1 MKYGKDYGVKV
12 DVPWYVKCPLVNRL
26 FNTMKVEMS
35 FTTFSSDGGPVIGVS
50 GTFRVPFDDHGGF
63 IESSVLGGYCIP
75 FHDGRLDVTYG
86 IYGKVTL
93 LDVNHRKVSDKPS
106 AGTMVKTKEERIR
119 PGTWYGGELF
129 CIKFGKKLLLQ

>member
-1 MKYGKDYGVKV
+1 MKYGKDYGIKV
-12 DVPWYVKCPLVNRL
+12 DTPWYIRCPLINRL

-50 GTFRVPFDDHGGF
+50 GRFRVPFDDHGCI
-63 IESSVLGGYCIP
+63 IESNVTGSYCIP
-75 FHDGRLDVTYG
+75 FHDELHDVTYG
-86 IYGKVTL
+86 IYAEVTL

-106 AGTMVKTKEERIR
+106 AGTMVKDKETRIR
-119 PGTWYGGELF
+119 LGTWYGGVLD

>member
-1 MKYGKDYGVKV
+1 MKYGKDYGIKV
-12 DVPWYVKCPLVNRL
+12 DIPWYIKCPLINRL

-63 IESSVLGGYCIP
+63 IESNVVGSYCIRS
-75 FHDGRLDVTYG
+75 HDELDDVTYG
-86 IYGKVTL
+86 IYGEVTL

-106 AGTMVKTKEERIR
+106 AGTMVKTKEVRIR
-119 PGTWYGGELF
+119 PGTWYGVLY
-129 CIKFGKKLLLQ
+129 CVKFGKNNFRLK

>member
-1 MKYGKDYGVKV
+1 MKYGKDYGIKV
-12 DVPWYVKCPLVNRL
+12 DTPWYIKCPLINRL

-63 IESSVLGGYCIP
+63 IKSHVIGSYCICP
-75 FHDGRLDVTYG
+75 HDELDDVTYG
-86 IYGKVTL
+86 IYGEVTL

-119 PGTWYGGELF
+119 PGTWYGVLY
-129 CIKFGKKLLLQ
+129 CIKFGKNNFRLK

>member
-1 MKYGKDYGVKV
+1 MKYGKDYGIKV
-12 DVPWYVKCPLVNRL
+12 DTPWYIKCPLINRL

-86 IYGKVTL
+86 IYGEVTL

-106 AGTMVKTKEERIR
+106 AGTMVKTKEVRIR